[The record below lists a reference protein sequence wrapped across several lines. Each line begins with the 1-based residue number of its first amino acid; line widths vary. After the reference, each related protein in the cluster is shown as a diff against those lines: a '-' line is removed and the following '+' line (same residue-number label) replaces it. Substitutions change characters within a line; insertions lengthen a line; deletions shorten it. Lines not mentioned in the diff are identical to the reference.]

1 MHFEKPGIPSKINN
15 PKNKIKISFNLPL
28 KNLKISTIL
37 ILHIGF
43 NKNNNFANQV
53 NQNNHFSDYSLEAQ
67 INQKLISFKADIR
80 LDESTFTKKELNYL
94 FTLDDINKFRS
105 FEPPSLFVYKK

>member
-43 NKNNNFANQV
+43 NKNNNFM
-53 NQNNHFSDYSLEAQ
+53 L
-67 INQKLISFKADIR
+67 
-80 LDESTFTKKELNYL
+80 KELN
-94 FTLDDINKFRS
+94 
-105 FEPPSLFVYKK
+105 